1 MKKILFALAL
11 YFTLGLH
18 AESTL
23 NIPRPNHAPQE
34 HKKVVGLQLT
44 SDNVEV
50 SDTQS
55 AGAIEVT
62 CLGTM
67 AHQVKDRDGKVV
79 GLNVV
84 ATFVGANSVQVSL
97 PLNED
102 ENGKYISLKKY
113 WLKLK

>member
-1 MKKILFALAL
+1 MKKILFSLIAAIFLTV
-11 YFTLGLH
+11 TLSAAGPQ
-18 AESTL
+18 SVS
-23 NIPRPNHAPQE
+23 HAPQE

-62 CLGTM
+62 CLGVNVN
-67 AHQVKDRDGKVV
+67 QVKDKDGKVV
-79 GLNVV
+79 GLN
-84 ATFVGANSVQVSL
+84 ASASFAGANGVRVSL
-97 PLNED
+97 PLSAD
-102 ENGKYISLKKY
+102 ETGKYDVLKKY